1 MTAPTP
7 PRSARYRGLEL
18 QLIELG
24 RILPEDF
31 LALLVREP
39 FGYLVRGADVPV
51 RVARPVQ
58 EHVLLA
64 RQGRP
69 RRDHLLVVGRWAVEL
84 SIYEV
89 DGVRQVG
96 RRDPGR
102 PWRLLEVR
110 ATERVHAPGER
121 GGRGTAAVPPDALQV
136 RTGAGHPRGAHEHRD
151 AQTVDG

>member
-24 RILPEDF
+24 RILPEDL

-39 FGYLVRGADVPV
+39 FGYLVRGTDVPV

-89 DGVRQVG
+89 DVVRKVG
-96 RRDPGR
+96 RRNPGR
-102 PWRLLEVR
+102 PWRLREVR
-110 ATERVHAPGER
+110 ATARVQAADERRDRV
-121 GGRGTAAVPPDALQV
+121 TAACARV
-136 RTGAGHPRGAHEHRD
+136 
-151 AQTVDG
+151 